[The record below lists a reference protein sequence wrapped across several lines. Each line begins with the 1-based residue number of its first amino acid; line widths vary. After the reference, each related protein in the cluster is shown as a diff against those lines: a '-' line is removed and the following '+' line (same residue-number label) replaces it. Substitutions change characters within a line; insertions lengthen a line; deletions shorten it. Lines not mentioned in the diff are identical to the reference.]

1 MDSRT
6 LTDKMQKRG
15 CCFLLLDPRCVD
27 SARSLS
33 RSLRVWST
41 FTPRSAGPHGT
52 RFWLGELPWGGFFKV
67 KLMPPCSKA
76 HPRQNGIFSTCHADI
91 HRVPKRP
98 GRIPEGIF
106 SRQRRGSWMD
116 NISNSFLSP
125 FFTCFLPEDI
135 SIEGGQ
141 EVVPEVCMVTVI
153 QQLWNREKVAF
164 IHVAEWNSDSRMFTL
179 CLVHNL
185 IRSEEPDPGHCP
197 SWFEAREHFGG
208 ISAADHNSCVADSAT
223 NLDKRLTIHR
233 QMGLLVLLK
242 SRISVTML

>member
-1 MDSRT
+1 
-6 LTDKMQKRG
+6 
-15 CCFLLLDPRCVD
+15 
-27 SARSLS
+27 
-33 RSLRVWST
+33 
-41 FTPRSAGPHGT
+41 
-52 RFWLGELPWGGFFKV
+52 
-67 KLMPPCSKA
+67 MPPCSKA

-91 HRVPKRP
+91 HRVPKRS

-106 SRQRRGSWMD
+106 PDKDEDLGCIIYQTV
-116 NISNSFLSP
+116 

-141 EVVPEVCMVTVI
+141 EVVPEVCMITVI

-164 IHVAEWNSDSRMFTL
+164 IHVTERNSDSRMFTL

-208 ISAADHNSCVADSAT
+208 ISAADHNSCVAHSAT

-233 QMGLLVLLK
+233 QMWLLVLLK
-242 SRISVTML
+242 SRISVTLL